1 MGKMKDIDLLLK
13 EYDESLHSYGKTDP
27 LVLAIRRELLSF
39 GLEQVRESIHIMDEG
54 YEHYCFHNQEE

>member
-39 GLEQVRESIHIMDEG
+39 GLEQVRESIHIMDEAFE
-54 YEHYCFHNQEE
+54 YYCFHNQEY